1 MIPDVFLLR
10 LMVSFAA
17 GFAVV
22 ATVTFLADYMGEG
35 PAGFIGGLP
44 LAGPVSL
51 LAIGYAQSAPAAV
64 KALTLFP
71 LSISATI
78 SFLLIYAIP
87 RNLRFWKRM
96 ALALFVWAL
105 ASTGIALWDPADFML
120 SVVFALGVSLVVLY
134 ARSKVATVESG
145 RIGFRPGVM
154 QTALRGMLGG
164 SVVIAVV
171 VISTV
176 GGPQAGGAFAAA
188 PAAWSSSLFVTS
200 RSQGLEF
207 SRSLTWTF
215 MKTGVLTTIP
225 FAVAASYFFSVSGIW
240 LGTSLAYVAISPL
253 AYLAWKLVKR

>member
-1 MIPDVFLLR
+1 MTPDVFLLR
-10 LMVSFAA
+10 LVASFAA

-22 ATVTFLADYMGEG
+22 AAVTFLADYLGEG

-87 RNLRFWKRM
+87 RKMRFWKRM
-96 ALALFVWAL
+96 TLALLLWAL
-105 ASTGIALWDPADFML
+105 ASTGIAIWSPDDFLL

-134 ARSKVATVESG
+134 ARSKVATVDTV
-145 RIGFRPGVM
+145 RNGFRPGAK

-164 SVVIAVV
+164 SVVVAVV
-171 VISTV
+171 IISMA

-188 PAAWSSSLFVTS
+188 PAAWSSSLYVTS

-215 MKTGVLTTIP
+215 MRTGVLTTIP

-240 LGTSLAYVAISPL
+240 LGTLLAYVAISPL
-253 AYLAWKLVKR
+253 AYLALKLTKR